1 MKHICATLLLL
12 CNTPELDSKD
22 KFIYEVKSCAL
33 HYNSMIEEHDRI
45 PIALVIA
52 QAIHESDWG
61 KSRFAVQGNN
71 LFGVRAVNGENYILS
86 LRLNKKVKTYLT
98 WCESV
103 NDYIELLLTS
113 YHYAKF
119 QKELINQWVT
129 DEMDIDKLVDT
140 LDTYAKD
147 VYYRSKIK
155 KTIKSIEGEL
165 HGTDT
170 EEHNF

>member
-129 DEMDIDKLVDT
+129 DEMDIGKLVDT

-165 HGTDT
+165 RGTDT
-170 EEHNF
+170 EEYNF

>member
-129 DEMDIDKLVDT
+129 DKMDIDKLVDT

-155 KTIKSIEGEL
+155 KTIKLIEGEL